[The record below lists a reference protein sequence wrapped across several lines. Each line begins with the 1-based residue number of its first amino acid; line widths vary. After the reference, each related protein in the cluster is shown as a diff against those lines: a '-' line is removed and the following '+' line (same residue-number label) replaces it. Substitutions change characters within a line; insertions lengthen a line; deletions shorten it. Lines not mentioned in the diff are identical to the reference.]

1 MFIRGGCVYFAALL
15 QSAYVD
21 AININKE
28 LKYNMSIISR
38 IRNNA
43 GLAVIIIAGAL
54 LAFIVGDAINNNVG
68 IFKSQDNSMAIIN
81 GHKVEFKEYD
91 ARTDYEA
98 RLMAF
103 KQSPDKPEEPT
114 TQMREQ
120 AQNQV
125 WNDLQDEYTYNSDME
140 KLGLEKLS
148 GQELAEILRDE
159 KRPAREM
166 QQLFGQQF
174 SAAMV
179 TQYYKMQGNIPD
191 DKNGKISNMLELAK
205 RDVEKRRRMEKY
217 NNFMRSI
224 IYVSSLE
231 AKDLWSS
238 HQRSANFK
246 VVALKFNTVSDS
258 SVKIT
263 DEDRQKWYNENAYKF
278 QNNDEAREIKYAAF
292 DILPSSADSLEA
304 KKQFDEFWIKLSTT
318 NNDSGFRAL
327 AATYNLD
334 TNYYG
339 KNAYPNPMIGDSM
352 FNGQVGR
359 TIGPNLEGGA
369 FKVYKLVG
377 TKQDSTYSIK
387 LRHLLI
393 NWKKNKDKIDTAAT
407 MHVIDSLVAQL
418 KKGIDFAL
426 LANANTEDPGN
437 REQTGAQKGGFYDWT
452 NEKQYAPEFAK
463 TARTTPLGQWGVSK
477 TQFGIHIVKPEDR
490 TNHMIKVASFEV
502 KIEAGKE
509 TQMAAEKKAEE
520 FRNSVKVAEDFEKSA
535 GKTGSVLQ
543 TVQVSPSQRDVPGI
557 PESKSLLGW
566 TFKGKKGD
574 ISDVQLYGNRQVVA
588 IITTIKEKG
597 IPKMEDIKA
606 IVDQETIKMKKAEEF
621 RKRMEAAKAKTKG
634 TVDLAIELKTVDQS
648 AENQT
653 FDNNNIAALGP
664 EPKLLGAVFGTPAGQ
679 FTEIVEGN
687 QGVYIA
693 FVEKFTEATSV
704 PKDFKA
710 EQKEISM
717 RLKNSSEYILKA
729 AMKQKADITDR
740 RYLVY

>member
-1 MFIRGGCVYFAALL
+1 
-15 QSAYVD
+15 
-21 AININKE
+21 
-28 LKYNMSIISR
+28 MSIISR
-38 IRNNA
+38 IRNHA
-43 GLAVIIIAGAL
+43 GLAVIIIACAL
-54 LAFIVGDAINNNVG
+54 LAFIVGDAINNNAG
-68 IFKSQDNSMAIIN
+68 IFRSQDNSMAAIA
-81 GHKVEFKEYD
+81 GHKIEFKEYD
-91 ARTDYEA
+91 SRTDYEA

-103 KQSPDKPEEPT
+103 RQSPDKPEEPT

-120 AQNQV
+120 AQTVV
-125 WNDLQDEYTYNSDME
+125 WNDLQEENTYNSDME
-140 KLGLEKLS
+140 KLGLDKLS

-166 QQLFGQQF
+166 QQLFGAQF

-217 NNFMRSI
+217 NNLMKSVQ
-224 IYVSSLE
+224 YVSSLE

-238 HQRSANFK
+238 HNRSVNFK

-258 SVKIT
+258 SVKIN

-278 QNNDEAREIKYAAF
+278 KNNDEAREIKFAAF
-292 DILPSSADSLEA
+292 DIFPSNADSNEA
-304 KKQFDEFWIKLSTT
+304 KKQFDEFWSKLNTIH
-318 NNDSGFRAL
+318 NDSGFKAL
-327 AATYNLD
+327 ASAYNLD

-339 KNAYPNPMIGDSM
+339 KNAYPNAMIGDSM

-359 TIGPNLEGGA
+359 TIGPNLDGGT
-369 FKVYKLVG
+369 FKVSKLMG
-377 TKQDSTYSIK
+377 TKQDSTYSLK
-387 LRHLLI
+387 LRHILI
-393 NWKKNKDKIDTAAT
+393 NWKRNKDKIDTAAT
-407 MHVIDSLVAQL
+407 MRVADSLITL
-418 KKGIDFAL
+418 IKKGADFAL
-426 LANANTEDPGN
+426 IANANTEDPGN
-437 REQTGAQKGGFYDWT
+437 RDQTGGQKGGFYDWT
-452 NEKQYAPEFAK
+452 NEKQYMPEFSKAAKNTPIGQVGIAK
-463 TARTTPLGQWGVSK
+463 TSYGVHL
-477 TQFGIHIVKPEDR
+477 IKPEDK
-490 TNHMIKVASFEV
+490 TNHMIQVASHEV

-520 FRNSVKVAEDFEKSA
+520 FRNSVKVAEDFEKIA

-566 TFKGKKGD
+566 IMKGKKGD
-574 ISDVQLYGNRQVVA
+574 ISDVQLYGNRQVIA
-588 IITTIKEKG
+588 IITTIKERG

-621 RKRMEAAKAKTKG
+621 RKRMEAAKAKAKN
-634 TVDLAIELKTVDQS
+634 TVELAIELKTVDQS

-693 FVEKFTEATSV
+693 FVDKFNEAPAV

-717 RLKNSSEYILKA
+717 RLKNSSDYLLKA
-729 AMKQKADITDR
+729 AMKQKADIVDR
-740 RYLVY
+740 RYLAY